1 MLYSR
6 RKLLLRSYQ
15 VPKTDIEI
23 SFTYEKD
30 TKGTHRYKEDSE
42 NPYIGS
48 LYIQKKKI
56 PIVFKTISITLH
68 LD

>member
-1 MLYSR
+1 M
-6 RKLLLRSYQ
+6 
-15 VPKTDIEI
+15 PKTDIEI